1 MVLYMRII
9 LPICKPQKRSA
20 PLKNALIKNNNKL
33 DKVDHLEQFARFLKI
48 DIANGDATK
57 TTVRT
62 YFSNVKGF
70 LVWCKYN
77 DIAPQDCLESD
88 IKDYRESL
96 ITAKQSK
103 ATIAKK
109 LSIIRRFFDMIM
121 ATKAIDSNPVCNI
134 KPPKDKTSRVEKV
147 KFLSR
152 NTVKALLDSVS
163 DTRDKAIIT
172 LLVLHGLRT
181 VEIAR
186 LKVSDVQIDKNTLL
200 VNGKG
205 NKART
210 VFFTDKTKQ
219 IMLAWL
225 CDREQ
230 YQAKNDSLFLSK
242 HHSRVGGAIENPDVI
257 RALVNG
263 YLRNIGVEKGTSCHS
278 LRHSYATLSLANG
291 ADLQAISDS
300 LGHSSIATTQIYA
313 KILDREKNNP
323 TKFIDELL

>member
-1 MVLYMRII
+1 MII
-9 LPICKPQKRSA
+9 AS
-20 PLKNALIKNNNKL
+20 
-33 DKVDHLEQFARFLKI
+33 
-48 DIANGDATK
+48 
-57 TTVRT
+57 
-62 YFSNVKGF
+62 
-70 LVWCKYN
+70 
-77 DIAPQDCLESD
+77 
-88 IKDYRESL
+88 
-96 ITAKQSK
+96 
-103 ATIAKK
+103 
-109 LSIIRRFFDMIM
+109 
-121 ATKAIDSNPVCNI
+121 KAIDSNPVGNI
-134 KPPKDKTSRVEKV
+134 KPPKDKTSPVEKV

-152 NTVKALLDSVS
+152 NTVKTLLDSVS

-242 HHSRVGGAIENPDVI
+242 HHARAGSGLENPDVI
-257 RALVNG
+257 RALVNS
-263 YLRNIGVEKGTSCHS
+263 YLRKIGVDKGTSCHS
-278 LRHSYATLSLANG
+278 LRHSYAALSLANG